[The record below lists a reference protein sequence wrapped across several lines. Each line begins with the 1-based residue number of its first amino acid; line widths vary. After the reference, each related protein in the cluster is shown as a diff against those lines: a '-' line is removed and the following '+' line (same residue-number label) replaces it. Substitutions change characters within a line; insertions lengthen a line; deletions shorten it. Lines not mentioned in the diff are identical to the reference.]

1 MIATEQPASHRQP
14 FFFDSSVLD
23 DLTRRHAA
31 AYAEAS
37 PFPHAVMD
45 DFLPAWVGRGILE
58 EFPAPGQI
66 DWRQYDDPNQKKLAN
81 ENESKLGPFTR
92 HVIAQ
97 LNSSTFVSF
106 LERLTGIEGL
116 IPDPHLRGGGLHQ
129 IQRGGLLKV
138 HADFN
143 WYPRLKL
150 DRRLNLLFYLNEDW
164 QEDYGG
170 HLELWDREMAR
181 CERRVLPV
189 FNRCVVFNTTDT
201 AFHGHP
207 EPLTCPEGRT
217 RKSLALY
224 YYSNGRPAEETASP
238 HSTQF
243 KKRPSERGWLQGLRE
258 LTKRLGGST

>member
-1 MIATEQPASHRQP
+1 MIATEQGGAPSEP
-14 FFFDSSVLD
+14 FFFDPSTLAA
-23 DLTRRHAA
+23 LAGAHAGG
-31 AYAEAS
+31 YAEAK
-37 PFPHAVMD
+37 PFPHVVLD
-45 DFLPAWVGRGILE
+45 DFLPAWVGRRVLE

-66 DWRQYDDPNQKKLAN
+66 DWRKYDDPNQKKLAN
-81 ENESKLGPFTR
+81 ESEAKLGPFTR
-92 HVIAQ
+92 HLIAQ
-97 LNSSTFVSF
+97 LNGSTFVSF
-106 LERLTGIEGL
+106 IEQLTGIEGL

-164 QEDYGG
+164 HEEYGG
-170 HLELWDREMAR
+170 HLELWDTAMTR

-189 FNRCVVFNTTDT
+189 FNRCVVFSTTDT

-224 YYSNGRPAEETASP
+224 YYSNGRPAEETTRP

-243 KKRPSERGWLQGLRE
+243 KKRPSEQGWLGRLRGI
-258 LTKRLGGST
+258 TKPRG